1 MHNFLPELI
10 RFNVPF
16 IIVLVL
22 VSLAALAAWWLY
34 RRVAPPLTK
43 ASQYVLLILRAT
55 ILFLVLLL
63 FFTPRFIITF
73 QVEKQPGFGIFT
85 DNSASMAVR
94 DNDRPRWQETIAA
107 RQQVQA
113 MLPPSA
119 RLGHFTF
126 NSGVEEHEADA
137 GMDVSG
143 FATNFSALLDAIR
156 KENFD
161 KVIII
166 SDGNHTEGSYPLTDR
181 WPSMTTLYTVGIGN
195 IETGID
201 VSIDNVRYPALNYV
215 NKKSDI
221 EVQISSRGLPKNERL
236 QMRLFLDKRL
246 ITAQFVEL
254 EAGSYQHSVFFE
266 YIPGRTGL
274 NRLRVEIDSLGGEK
288 NWDNNSY
295 TFVQNI
301 LKSKIKVG
309 LISGLPSYDSKFLNL
324 LLSRNEDVELFTF
337 TETPR
342 QRAFEG
348 SDNRHIDSLEVIIL
362 CGFPGPYSQ
371 QNQINRLMNVL
382 KTGNSSTMIFLTR
395 HTDINKLQAFRDYL
409 PFESVIRNRDALPVA
424 VSNPA
429 EMSVNPILFLFDRQ
443 EILRRYWGKLPPVDV
458 YFSVSRPKANSR
470 ILLNAAGDSE
480 TIPLLTLADNPLQ
493 RMVLFNGEGFWKW
506 YFLLQNDAEIVDGY
520 AILLNHLV
528 RWGSDQSKIKAVALE
543 SRQTTTTPGSE
554 INIRAALFD
563 ANYQPLKD
571 GQLVVQA
578 LWNDQEFTLPV
589 IPDSAGNF
597 QINFLPPG
605 EGKFVIT
612 ARGFKDG
619 IEIGSDRLEIE
630 VIPTDK
636 EFIRVSQNRDFLNRL
651 AVMSNGRYVDAADLD
666 TLRQFLAVE
675 SELTFLE
682 RIFDIWYKPFLLIL
696 ILLLI
701 TMEWILRKRY
711 NLV

>member
-1 MHNFLPELI
+1 MQQLFPELI

-16 IIVLVL
+16 IIILVL
-22 VSLAALAAWWLY
+22 VFLASVASWWLY
-34 RRVAPPLTK
+34 RRLNPPL
-43 ASQYVLLILRAT
+43 ARGSQYMLLSLRAM

-63 FFTPRFIITF
+63 FFSPRFIITF
-73 QVEKQPGFGIFT
+73 QSEKRPYLGIFT

-94 DNDRPRWQETIAA
+94 DNDRPRWQETMAV
-107 RQQVQA
+107 RQQFQE
-113 MLPPSA
+113 MLPSSA
-119 RLGHFTF
+119 RIRHFTF
-126 NSGVEEHEADA
+126 NSSVNEHKANAELE
-137 GMDVSG
+137 VSEY
-143 FATNFSALLDAIR
+143 ATNFTVLLETIR

-181 WPSMTTLYTVGIGN
+181 WPSMTNLYTVGIGN

-201 VSIDNVRYPALNYV
+201 VSIDNVRYESLNYV
-215 NKKSDI
+215 KKKSDI
-221 EVQISSRGLPKNERL
+221 EVQISSRGLPKKERL

-246 ITAQFVEL
+246 INAQFVEL
-254 EAGSYQHSVFFE
+254 EAGSYQYRVFFE
-266 YIPGRTGL
+266 YTPERIGL
-274 NRLRVEIDSLGGEK
+274 HRLRVEIDSLAGEK
-288 NWDNNSY
+288 NWENNSY

-309 LISGLPSYDSKFLNL
+309 LISGLPSYDSKFLNF
-324 LLSRNEDVELFTF
+324 LLSRNEDIELLTF

-342 QRAFEG
+342 QRAFDG
-348 SDNRHIDSLEVIIL
+348 SDDRHIDSLEVVIL
-362 CGFPGPYSQ
+362 CGYPGSFSQ
-371 QNQINRLMNVL
+371 PDQMNRLVNVL
-382 KTGNSSTMIFLTR
+382 KTGNSSALIFLTK
-395 HTDINKLQAFRDYL
+395 HTDISKLQTFRDYL
-409 PFESVIRNRDALPVA
+409 PFERVVRNRDVLAVA

-443 EILRRYWGKLPPVDV
+443 ENLRRYWNKLPPVDV
-458 YFSVSRPKANSR
+458 HFSLSQPKTNTR
-470 ILLNAAGDSE
+470 TLLSAAGDSE
-480 TIPLLTLADNPLQ
+480 PIPLLALADKPRQ

-506 YFLLQNDAEIVDGY
+506 YFLLQNEEELVDGY

-528 RWGSDQSKIKAVALE
+528 RWGSDQSKIKPVALE
-543 SRQTTTTPGSE
+543 SRQATTTPGNE
-554 INIRAALFD
+554 ITIRATLFD

-578 LWNDQEFTLPV
+578 LWNEQEFTLQAL
-589 IPDSAGNF
+589 PDSAGNF

-651 AVMSNGRYVDAADLD
+651 AVMSNGLYVDAADLD
-666 TLRQFLAVE
+666 SLRRFLSLE
-675 SELTFLE
+675 PEPMFLE

-696 ILLLI
+696 ILVLI
-701 TMEWILRKRY
+701 TMEWILRKRN